1 VVRLQYKTATGRAL
15 LVDSRLPDGGALPFG
30 AEVRDGNGDNVGT
43 VGQGGRIFARMPE
56 ANRLLTVRWGDQDAR
71 QCSIDLSALPARVSG
86 TGANLEHFEGPCA
99 AASETTD
106 AVE

>member
-1 VVRLQYKTATGRAL
+1 MWSISHRVVASRPRTGPFPGSAS
-15 LVDSRLPDGGALPFG
+15 VDAGR
-30 AEVRDGNGDNVGT
+30 GNGDNVGT
-43 VGQGGRIFARMPE
+43 VGQGGRVFARMPE
-56 ANRLLTVRWGDQDAR
+56 ANRLLTVRWGDQDSR